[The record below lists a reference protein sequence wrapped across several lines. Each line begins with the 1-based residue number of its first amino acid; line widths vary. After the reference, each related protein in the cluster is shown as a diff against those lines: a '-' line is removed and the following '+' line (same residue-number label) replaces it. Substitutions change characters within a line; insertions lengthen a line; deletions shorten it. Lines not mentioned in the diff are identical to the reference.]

1 MRRPKT
7 AVTAEIVPRDR
18 AQQADD
24 FTRMVE
30 QLVQQKV
37 AEATEGR
44 DALLQPWFQ
53 NREVTNAIKRHQT
66 VTEQTKWSYYFEDWG
81 CIVCAARRTV
91 AHCALGMCGACY
103 ARTAQRLRATLRN
116 HAPAPDQPQPTF
128 MDTVKMAREALG
140 PSITKLAAASKKRNR
155 KITENLRSHERISTA
170 KGGGSG
176 DTTMQAEEKR
186 LDYIFTYTTP
196 RKFVRAADEHLNG
209 QLMFETWTDR
219 ETLEAAFGPSQSLQ
233 WHFVRED
240 GIPGFSLAAE
250 HGASKEELSVK
261 GHFVSED
268 SNYEF
273 YLWTLDRL
281 GAIESGEEASA

>member
-1 MRRPKT
+1 MRKPKA

-53 NREVTNAIKRHQT
+53 NREVANAIKRRQT
-66 VTEQTKWSYYFEDWG
+66 VTEQAKWSCYFEDWG

-91 AHCALGMCGACY
+91 AHCALGMCGTCY

-128 MDTVKMAREALG
+128 MDTVELAREALG
-140 PSITKLAAASKKRNR
+140 PSIKKLAASTNKKRNR
-155 KITENLRSHERISTA
+155 KTNENSRSPERFSA
-170 KGGGSG
+170 ARGGGLEEVMNLEMLSTMNPRQFSRVANISG
-176 DTTMQAEEKR
+176 HVGEVA
-186 LDYIFTYTTP
+186 
-196 RKFVRAADEHLNG
+196 
-209 QLMFETWTDR
+209 FETSD
-219 ETLEAAFGPSQSLQ
+219 TLDTLTKAFGSPQRRGPVFN
-233 WHFVRED
+233 WHFVRQD
-240 GIPGFSLAAE
+240 FAPGFSLAAE
-250 HGASKEELSVK
+250 RSSTTDAELKVV
-261 GHFVSED
+261 GYAETD
-268 SNYEF
+268 PIEF
-273 YLWTLDRL
+273 YVWATDQMLALQ
-281 GAIESGEEASA
+281 EEK